1 MGILD
6 ALRSIP
12 SKRPEVV
19 CPMCQVKG
27 QVSVS
32 QLQRKRGISGGKAV
46 GALLTGGL
54 SLFAVGLSRKELI
67 SHAYCNNC
75 KSEWDF

>member
-1 MGILD
+1 MLN
-6 ALRSIP
+6 SIP
-12 SKRPEVV
+12 VKRPEVI

-27 QVSVS
+27 QVTTSRIN
-32 QLQRKRGISGGKAV
+32 RKRGISGGKAV

-54 SLFAVGLSRKELI
+54 SMFAVGLSRKEYFT
-67 SHAYCNNC
+67 HARCKNC